1 MLEGILDFPHL
12 LVSVHGADVLIGM
25 SPSFED
31 PILLYERQTS
41 YPTAIGHRFF
51 MALAHEPSF
60 KRYFPTVLAL
70 SSFRLIGR
78 PLIDLVAGW

>member
-1 MLEGILDFPHL
+1 MIPEKNWFLTFLYWTWRQWSIVYAMLEGILDFPHL

-25 SPSFED
+25 SPTFED

-51 MALAHEPSF
+51 MALAQ
-60 KRYFPTVLAL
+60 
-70 SSFRLIGR
+70 
-78 PLIDLVAGW
+78 